1 MRDKILALLEKNRP
15 DLPSEDRE
23 AMAVD
28 LAARLWSLK
37 DLAAVYGVH
46 YQTAWRW
53 SQGRSGWVWSK
64 KVNNGHTVLTAEDGI
79 AARRWPRGA
88 KRRLSEKKAA
98 EIRELAQV
106 EPIAHIAERYGISES
121 LVSLIATGKRYV

>member
-1 MRDKILALLEKNRP
+1 MREIILALLEKHRP

-28 LAARLWSLK
+28 LSSRLWGLK

-64 KVNNGHTVLTAEDGI
+64 KVNGKTVLTAEDGI

-98 EIRELAQV
+98 EIRELAKV
-106 EPIAHIAERYGISES
+106 EPIARIAERYGISES